1 MNAKETRQAL
11 GLTQRAL
18 AEKLGVSV
26 TTVSAWETGRRNP
39 SQMSRKFMATM
50 TPTRPTTHSY
60 GWIKLNDKIKIFL
73 YPVEETG
80 ERFALGNDGKI
91 YKKIKGKEDWMPT
104 ASEEVGGIDPYFEDE
119 EGNRASLIDLDGRTV
134 SYLLKLGHKV
144 HTGK

>member
-1 MNAKETRQAL
+1 MKIKQQRQAL

-39 SQMSRKFMATM
+39 SQMSKKFMSSLG
-50 TPTRPTTHSY
+50 TRP
-60 GWIKLNDKIKIFL
+60 
-73 YPVEETG
+73 
-80 ERFALGNDGKI
+80 A
-91 YKKIKGKEDWMPT
+91 T
-104 ASEEVGGIDPYFEDE
+104 ATAEEVGDIDPYFEDE
-119 EGNRASLIDLDGRTV
+119 EGNRAALIDLDGRTV